1 MSKIDL
7 QRAYILHQYPFKET
21 SAILE
26 CFTEEQGRISIIA
39 KGIRRTRQIPAQLFT
54 EYWVKYAN
62 STELKYLYQLEYT
75 EPQLPLQ
82 GMALSCGFYLNEL
95 LLHFLPKDEV
105 ISRLW
110 HYYQHTLNK
119 LRLQQPLSP
128 LMREFEF
135 ELLTELGY
143 GLHLKETYLGEPLQP
158 EASYLFEFGRGLEL
172 HSVSNVPMHK
182 LVFTG
187 AELLAVDARDWSYPN
202 ASHVAKQLLRQAID
216 QLLEGKTLKS
226 REFARFLQEIS
237 IKV

>member
-1 MSKIDL
+1 MSKINL

-39 KGIRRTRQIPAQLFT
+39 KGIRRPRQIPAQSFA

-62 STELKYLYQLEYT
+62 KSSELKYLYQLDYT
-75 EPQLPLQ
+75 EPQLPLR

-95 LLHFLPKDEV
+95 LLHFLLKDEPMP
-105 ISRLW
+105 RLW
-110 HYYQHTLNK
+110 HCYQHTLNQ
-119 LRLQQPLSP
+119 LRLKQLLSP
-128 LMREFEF
+128 VMREFEL

-143 GLHLKETYLGEPLQP
+143 RFHLKETYLGEPLQA
-158 EASYLFEFGRGLEL
+158 EAYYLFEFGHGLEP
-172 HSVSNVPMHK
+172 HTGSNVPIHK

-187 AELLAVDARDWSYPN
+187 AELLAVEARDWTYPN
-202 ASHVAKQLLRQAID
+202 ASRVAKQLLRQAID

-226 REFARFLQEIS
+226 RKFAERLQEIS
-237 IKV
+237 S